1 MFIRKNISVY
11 KRSDIIFCQQGLN
24 VGKIRRYAAPWLSG
38 GSTFSP
44 KDLSMMFDEAKNLC
58 CEVRIEPS
66 VKNECSTYTSS
77 YTIISIFA
85 WQLYCCRAF
94 LRSQRDFMNRCLFV
108 RERQM
113 SKIYP
118 CSAVF
123 FICSYLCEIFLY
135 LALLARVWCSSPK
148 I

>member
-66 VKNECSTYTSS
+66 VKNECSMYTSS

-85 WQLYCCRAF
+85 SRSKSQCCCNIPGSSTTPVLWSCFFEVPKGLYEQMSV
-94 LRSQRDFMNRCLFV
+94 RSRTPNVKNISLFGSILYMQLFV
-108 RERQM
+108 
-113 SKIYP
+113 
-118 CSAVF
+118 
-123 FICSYLCEIFLY
+123 
-135 LALLARVWCSSPK
+135 
-148 I
+148 